1 LQKIELTEAK
11 MSPFGKFIKQFSH
24 FFAGFGLAQ
33 LLGFVT
39 FPILTRALTKEQY
52 GVMSLVYTT
61 MFLAVAVSKA
71 GLSDGIIRFH
81 KEYSALPEK
90 RTIFSSTVLMRGLI
104 FSLVS
109 VLLYLALIPVL
120 NRYLTT
126 GGNYIICFAV
136 MACYLFIRPLNII
149 VINFLR
155 ANGKTVFLNAVG
167 LISTAVSVGL
177 SLLLLLYF
185 IRELYGYFIGVVIA
199 ELFASIIFFSWFLR
213 KYKVIPARASGDLAI
228 QLIKFGLP
236 LLFSECAFLAL
247 SYVDRYLIVAYYD
260 EAVLGLYSAGYNLA
274 MYIAN
279 ILMFSISYA
288 IVPIYVDI
296 YGGEG
301 REKTEA
307 FLQKCLNYLLIA
319 VIPIC
324 FGFFAVAKDL
334 FITLASEK
342 YASAATF
349 SPIILLG
356 TIIFALNSIFHAGL
370 YLAKRTMTMLS
381 IMLLAVAVKVLMNIL
396 LLPAYGVMGAAISTL
411 VPCVMVTLLNG
422 VLSYKYISVKI
433 DFKIIIYY
441 VILSFCMFLIVT
453 QINMSRVWLTLLT
466 KVFVG
471 CLIIS
476 VGVLY
481 REREIR
487 EKMKYKLGWRKSH
500 VGIS

>member
-1 LQKIELTEAK
+1 
-11 MSPFGKFIKQFSH
+11 MSPFRKFITQFSH
-24 FFAGFGLAQ
+24 FFTGFGLAQ
-33 LLGFVT
+33 LFGLLT

-52 GVMSLVYTT
+52 GVMSLVNTT
-61 MFLAVAVSKA
+61 MLLAVAVSKA

-81 KEYSALPEK
+81 KEYSDVPEK
-90 RTIFSSTVLMRGLI
+90 RTIFSSTVLIRGLI

-109 VLLYLALIPVL
+109 VFLYSAMIPVL
-120 NRYLTT
+120 NHYWKID
-126 GGNYIICFAV
+126 GNYIICFAV

-149 VINFLR
+149 VANFLR
-155 ANGKTVFLNAVG
+155 VNGKTVFLNAVNLVG
-167 LISTAVSVGL
+167 TGISVGL
-177 SLLLLLYF
+177 SLLLLLYVF
-185 IRELYGYFIGVVIA
+185 KSLYGYFIGVVIA
-199 ELFASIIFFSWFLR
+199 EFAIAIIFFSWFFQ
-213 KYKVIPARASGDLAI
+213 KYKVIPARASGDLAV

-247 SYVDRYLIVAYYD
+247 SYVDRYLIVAYYG

-319 VIPIC
+319 LIPIC
-324 FGFFAVAKDL
+324 FGFLAVAKDL

-356 TIIFALNSIFHAGL
+356 TIIFALNSIFNAGL

-396 LLPAYGVMGAAISTL
+396 LLPAYGVMGAAVATL
-411 VPCVMVTLLNG
+411 VPCALVTFLNA
-422 VLSYKYISVKI
+422 LFSYKHISVKL

-441 VILSFCMFLIVT
+441 VILSFCMFLIVI

-466 KVFVG
+466 KVLIG
-471 CLIIS
+471 CLIICA
-476 VGVLY
+476 GALY
-481 REREIR
+481 REKEIF
-487 EKMKYKLGWRKSH
+487 EKLKRSLRRQNSRG
-500 VGIS
+500 GIS

>member
-1 LQKIELTEAK
+1 
-11 MSPFGKFIKQFSH
+11 MSPFRRFIKQFSH
-24 FFAGFGLAQ
+24 FFAGFGLGQ
-33 LLGFVT
+33 LFGFLT

-52 GVMSLVYTT
+52 GVMSLVSTT
-61 MFLAVAVSKA
+61 MLLAVAVSKA

-81 KEYSALPEK
+81 KEYSVLPEK
-90 RTIFSSTVLMRGLI
+90 RTIFSSTVLIRGLI

-109 VLLYLALIPVL
+109 VLLYLAVIPVL
-120 NRYLTT
+120 NRYLKID
-126 GGNYIICFAV
+126 GNYIICFAV
-136 MACYLFIRPLNII
+136 MACYLFIRPLNLI
-149 VINFLR
+149 VMNFLR
-155 ANGKTVFLNAVG
+155 VNGKTVFLNVVN
-167 LISTAVSVGL
+167 LISAVVSVGL

-199 ELFASIIFFSWFLR
+199 ELSAAIIFFSWFFQ
-213 KYKVIPARASGDLAI
+213 KYKVIPARVSGDLAL

-247 SYVDRYLIVAYYD
+247 SYVDRYLIVAYYN

-279 ILMFSISYA
+279 ILMFSINYA
-288 IVPIYVDI
+288 IVPIFVDI
-296 YGGEG
+296 YVGEG

-324 FGFFAVAKDL
+324 FGFLAVAKDL
-334 FITLASEK
+334 FIALASEK

-381 IMLLAVAVKVLMNIL
+381 IMVLAVAVKVLMNIL

-411 VPCVMVTLLNG
+411 VPCAMVTLLNG
-422 VLSYKYISVKI
+422 ILSYKHISVKI

-441 VILSFCMFLIVT
+441 VILSFCMFLIVI
-453 QINMSRVWLTLLT
+453 QINMSRVWLTLLM
-466 KVFVG
+466 KVFAG
-471 CLIIS
+471 CLI
-476 VGVLY
+476 VTAGTLY

-487 EKMKYKLGWRKSH
+487 EKLKYKLSWQNSRGDS
-500 VGIS
+500 

>member
-1 LQKIELTEAK
+1 
-11 MSPFGKFIKQFSH
+11 MSPFRRFIKQFSH
-24 FFAGFGLAQ
+24 FFTGFGLAQ
-33 LLGFVT
+33 LLGFLT
-39 FPILTRALTKEQY
+39 FPILTRALTREQY
-52 GVMSLVYTT
+52 GVMSLVNTT
-61 MFLAVAVSKA
+61 MLLAVAVTKA

-90 RTIFSSTVLMRGLI
+90 RIIFSTTVLIRGLI

-109 VLLYLALIPVL
+109 VLLYLAVIPVMKRFL
-120 NRYLTT
+120 KID
-126 GGNYIICFAV
+126 GNYIICFAV

-149 VINFLR
+149 VMNFLR
-155 ANGKTVFLNAVG
+155 VNGKTIFLNAVS
-167 LISTAVSVGL
+167 LISAAVSAGL

-185 IRELYGYFIGVVIA
+185 IRELYGYFIGVVMA
-199 ELFASIIFFSWFLR
+199 ELFAAIVSFTWFF
-213 KYKVIPARASGDLAI
+213 KNYKVIPGRASGDLAK

-260 EAVLGLYSAGYNLA
+260 EAVLGLYSAGYNVA

-319 VIPIC
+319 LIPIC
-324 FGFFAVAKDL
+324 FGFLAVAKDL

-342 YASAATF
+342 YASAAIF
-349 SPIILLG
+349 SPVILLG
-356 TIIFALNSIFHAGL
+356 TIIFALNSIFNAGL

-396 LLPAYGVMGAAISTL
+396 LLPSYGVMGAAISTL
-411 VPCVMVTLLNG
+411 VPCAMVTLLNG
-422 VLSYKYISVKI
+422 LLSYKYISVKI
-433 DFKIIIYY
+433 HFKIIIYY
-441 VILSFCMFLIVT
+441 VILSFCMFLIVI
-453 QINMSRVWLTLLT
+453 QINMSRVWLTLAV
-466 KVFVG
+466 KMFVG

-481 REREIR
+481 REREIL
-487 EKMKYKLGWRKSH
+487 EKLKYKLRW
-500 VGIS
+500 